1 MPSRARTRANSGVR
15 IPRCAVTHGGPTASK
30 DTSPSRPLLPAP
42 PTCELKLDSREDW
55 SPETSVLAPCIFSD
69 AAFARG
75 ARESTTPVSFS
86 LSCACFAASAALVC
100 AVAAALRSHS
110 ISPRLLLRLLSCNR
124 PVPRSPS
131 LVVPVVEKKP
141 KRQMVRRSQWRQV
154 GHMTSSRTRATARA
168 HWQREKALACSRSAR
183 FPRGSL
189 CTIEARSLTFCFFPS
204 WPVCAGGRSAGLDR
218 RRCGRLRL
226 FYHGR
231 GLA

>member
-1 MPSRARTRANSGVR
+1 MPPRARTRANSGVR

-110 ISPRLLLRLLSCNR
+110 ISPRLLLRLL
-124 PVPRSPS
+124 PSPPFCS
-131 LVVPVVEKKP
+131 SPKQKP
-141 KRQMVRRSQWRQV
+141 KRQKPMVRRSQWRQV

>member
-1 MPSRARTRANSGVR
+1 MSAQICIREHSEMTTSYTANVRGGACGMPPRARTRANSGVR

-69 AAFARG
+69 AADARG

-110 ISPRLLLRLLSCNR
+110 ISPRLLLRLPL
-124 PVPRSPS
+124 
-131 LVVPVVEKKP
+131 
-141 KRQMVRRSQWRQV
+141 RRALQSRAVDGWRQ
-154 GHMTSSRTRATARA
+154 S
-168 HWQREKALACSRSAR
+168 Q
-183 FPRGSL
+183 P
-189 CTIEARSLTFCFFPS
+189 
-204 WPVCAGGRSAGLDR
+204 R
-218 RRCGRLRL
+218 RRRR
-226 FYHGR
+226 R
-231 GLA
+231 RR

>member
-1 MPSRARTRANSGVR
+1 MPPRARTRANSGVR

-110 ISPRLLLRLLSCNR
+110 ISPRLLLRLLSCT
-124 PVPRSPS
+124 P
-131 LVVPVVEKKP
+131 LLLF
-141 KRQMVRRSQWRQV
+141 SQTKTEASKTN
-154 GHMTSSRTRATARA
+154 GSAIPMAAGRA
-168 HWQREKALACSRSAR
+168 HDIFAHASDSASTLA
-183 FPRGSL
+183 
-189 CTIEARSLTFCFFPS
+189 
-204 WPVCAGGRSAGLDR
+204 AGESAGLQSI
-218 RRCGRLRL
+218 CSFSARLSVHHRSKKPNL
-226 FYHGR
+226 LLLSL
-231 GLA
+231 LACLCRWPQCWA

>member
-1 MPSRARTRANSGVR
+1 MPPRARTRANSGVR

-69 AAFARG
+69 AADARG

-110 ISPRLLLRLLSCNR
+110 ISPLLLLRLLSCSCN
-124 PVPRSPS
+124 PPSRSLDKVS
-131 LVVPVVEKKP
+131 CRRKKSRSD
-141 KRQMVRRSQWRQV
+141 KTAKFMVRRSQWRQV

-168 HWQREKALACSRSAR
+168 QA
-183 FPRGSL
+183 
-189 CTIEARSLTFCFFPS
+189 
-204 WPVCAGGRSAGLDR
+204 AGESAGLQSI
-218 RRCGRLRL
+218 CSFSARLSVHHRSKMPNL
-226 FYHGR
+226 LLLSL
-231 GLA
+231 LACLCRWPQCWA